1 MPSNINVIFP
11 MAGDGTR
18 FGGIEFKPFIDGTEK
33 LFIELAKEPL
43 NSLKDKYSPSFYFI
57 FRQDQEI
64 KFNVTER
71 IKLLFP
77 NDTLIF
83 CIIPTETKGPAETVS
98 VASRLYDLSGAFFI
112 CDCDHSVSIEPM
124 LNYINT
130 SGAPD
135 IIVPLW
141 TIKESESASWGKVKL
156 SSNGPEFYEKEIIPF
171 SDNYTVKGMLGC
183 YFFKDIRVFNDYSN
197 SINISDILP
206 FLYKSLNMVFVNI
219 NQAAFFGTPELLISY
234 RFQLAK
240 KMTFFVDID
249 GTILYLPKHV
259 SYDQSDSKVLDGVI
273 QKLEQWK
280 NEGHSIVLTT
290 GRVHERREKLI
301 KLLDELKV
309 PYDQLVTNLKPG
321 PRILINDKKPYSEIH
336 KMATA
341 FQLQRNVGIGN
352 INIDETPTIIKK
364 LKGGSF
370 ANTYLIEKEGKQ
382 IVRKYIEKT
391 KDLEIHINTLK
402 RQYDDIKRFSY
413 YSPNLMP
420 KIYNSGENES
430 EFYYDMEYLDGYSEL
445 SHYSSDIIKNVTT
458 RVLDVLY
465 SDIYCYSKVIDGK
478 IWLSDFINEKIIPK
492 YKYLESI
499 NSSFYTI
506 LNSESIIIN
515 GKILPG
521 LKKLFSTLNNNDL
534 YPDSVSPIHGD
545 LTLENILYNSDLDT
559 FKLIDMSGSRYVDIK
574 EMDYAKLLQ
583 SLMAKYEI
591 WINISDLKIVEDN
604 NSFTI
609 DPIYLDVNKDSLS
622 FLFNSEKLYKR
633 SVFILGT
640 YFIRMIPFLHKV
652 SSQHALF
659 GLLLGTYYSS
669 YFSHLNILNQ

>member
-183 YFFKDIRVFNDYSN
+183 YFFKNIRVFNDYSN

-259 SYDQSDSKVLDGVI
+259 SYDSNDARLLPGVLD
-273 QKLEQWK
+273 KLQEWK
-280 NEGHSIVLTT
+280 NQGHSIILTT
-290 GRVHERREKLI
+290 GRVNDRREKLI
-301 KLLDELKV
+301 QLLDNLKV

-341 FQLQRNVGIGN
+341 FQLERNVGISS
-352 INIDETPTIIKK
+352 ITIEETPTILKR

-370 ANTYLIEKEGKQ
+370 ANTYLIEINGKKL
-382 IVRKYIEKT
+382 VRKYIAKT
-391 KDLEIHINTLK
+391 KSLEVHVNTLK
-402 RQYDDIKRFSY
+402 RQYDDLKRFSY
-413 YSPNLMP
+413 YSPNLVP
-420 KIYNSGENES
+420 SIYTSGENES
-430 EFYYDMEYLDGYSEL
+430 EFYYDMEYLDGYFEL
-445 SHYSSDIIKNVTT
+445 SHYPGNIIKGIII
-458 RVLDVLY
+458 RILGVLY
-465 SDIYCYSKVIDGK
+465 SDIYCYSKKIDGK
-478 IWLSDFINEKIIPK
+478 AWLTQFINEKIISK
-492 YKYLESI
+492 YSYIESI
-499 NSSFYTI
+499 GTSFYTI
-506 LNSESIIIN
+506 INSESIVLN
-515 GKILPG
+515 GKTIPG
-521 LKKLFSTLNNNDL
+521 IKKLFSSLESSYL
-534 YPDSVSPIHGD
+534 YPREVSPIHGD
-545 LTLENILYNSDLDT
+545 LTLENILYNPELDS
-559 FKLIDMSGSRYVDIK
+559 FKLIDTSGSRYVDIK

-583 SLMAKYEI
+583 SFLAKYDI
-591 WINISDLKIVEDN
+591 WIDTPVLSIEHHDN
-604 NSFTI
+604 VFTI
-609 DPIYLDVNKDSLS
+609 DSKYLVINTEEFKY
-622 FLFNSEKLYKR
+622 LFTSNSDCNR
-633 SVFILGT
+633 SIFILGT
-640 YFIRMIPFLHKV
+640 YFIRMIPFLYKV
-652 SSQHALF
+652 SSNHALF
-659 GLLLGTYYSS
+659 GLLLAAHYSA
-669 YFSHLNILNQ
+669 YNI

>member
-1 MPSNINVIFP
+1 
-11 MAGDGTR
+11 
-18 FGGIEFKPFIDGTEK
+18 
-33 LFIELAKEPL
+33 
-43 NSLKDKYSPSFYFI
+43 
-57 FRQDQEI
+57 
-64 KFNVTER
+64 
-71 IKLLFP
+71 
-77 NDTLIF
+77 
-83 CIIPTETKGPAETVS
+83 
-98 VASRLYDLSGAFFI
+98 
-112 CDCDHSVSIEPM
+112 
-124 LNYINT
+124 
-130 SGAPD
+130 
-135 IIVPLW
+135 
-141 TIKESESASWGKVKL
+141 
-156 SSNGPEFYEKEIIPF
+156 
-171 SDNYTVKGMLGC
+171 
-183 YFFKDIRVFNDYSN
+183 
-197 SINISDILP
+197 
-206 FLYKSLNMVFVNI
+206 
-219 NQAAFFGTPELLISY
+219 
-234 RFQLAK
+234 
-240 KMTFFVDID
+240 
-249 GTILYLPKHV
+249 
-259 SYDQSDSKVLDGVI
+259 
-273 QKLEQWK
+273 
-280 NEGHSIVLTT
+280 
-290 GRVHERREKLI
+290 
-301 KLLDELKV
+301 
-309 PYDQLVTNLKPG
+309 
-321 PRILINDKKPYSEIH
+321 
-336 KMATA
+336 MATA
-341 FQLQRNVGIGN
+341 FQLQRNIGIGN

-370 ANTYLIEKEGKQ
+370 ANTYLIEKEGKE

-391 KDLEIHINTLK
+391 KDLEIHVNTLK

-430 EFYYDMEYLDGYSEL
+430 EFYYDMEYLYGYSEL

-478 IWLSDFINEKIIPK
+478 LWMTDFINEKIIPK

-545 LTLENILYNSDLDT
+545 LTLENILYNSELDT

-583 SLMAKYEI
+583 SLMAKYEV

-609 DPIYLDVNKDSLS
+609 DPIYLDVNNDSLK

-652 SSQHALF
+652 STQHALF

-669 YFSHLNILNQ
+669 YFSDLNILNK

>member
-1 MPSNINVIFP
+1 MLLDINVIFP

-18 FGGIEFKPFIDGTEK
+18 FGGKEFKPFIDGTEK
-33 LFIELAKEPL
+33 LFIELAKEPF
-43 NSLKDKYSPSFYFI
+43 NVLKDTYSTSFYFI
-57 FRQDQEI
+57 FRKDQED
-64 KFNVTER
+64 KFNVTE
-71 IKLLFP
+71 KLKKLFP
-77 NDTLIF
+77 TEKLHF
-83 CIIPTETKGPAETVS
+83 CIIPSETKGPAETLNI
-98 VASRLYDLSGAFFI
+98 ACNLYNLAGSFFI
-112 CDCDHSVSIEPM
+112 CDCDHAINIEPM
-124 LNYINT
+124 IEYINT
-130 SGAPD
+130 KIPD

-141 TIKESESASWGKVKL
+141 TIKESESASFGKVKISP
-156 SSNGPEFYEKEIIPF
+156 SSVDFYEKEIIPF
-171 SDNYTVKGMLGC
+171 SDEYTIKGILGC
-183 YFFKDIRVFNDYSN
+183 YFFKEI
-197 SINISDILP
+197 SIFKNYNNATNISDILP
-206 FLYKSLNMVFVNI
+206 GLYKSLNMAFVDI
-219 NQAAFFGTPELLISY
+219 KHAGFFGTPESLISY

-240 KMTFFVDID
+240 KMTFFIDID

-259 SYDQSDSKVLDGVI
+259 SYEQSDSKVLDGVI
-273 QKLEQWK
+273 EKLEQWK

-290 GRVHERREKLI
+290 GRVHDRREKLI
-301 KLLDELKV
+301 KLLDDLKV

-370 ANTYLIEKEGKQ
+370 ANTYLIEKEGKE

-391 KDLEIHINTLK
+391 KDLEIHVNTLK

-430 EFYYDMEYLDGYSEL
+430 EFYYDMEYLYGYSEL

-478 IWLSDFINEKIIPK
+478 LWMTDFINEKIIPK

-545 LTLENILYNSDLDT
+545 LTLENILYNSELDT

-583 SLMAKYEI
+583 SLMAKYEV

-609 DPIYLDVNKDSLS
+609 DPIYLDVNKDSLK

-652 SSQHALF
+652 STQHALF

-669 YFSHLNILNQ
+669 YFSDLNILNK